1 MTPARKPAAESTN
14 PETPQESE
22 AVRKAEKK
30 AEELRSLGR
39 ELAEATQVRVFD
51 AHDRYKVGEILSHP
65 IFGRGKVETV
75 LRSSLL
81 VRFPNGGLKSLML
94 N

>member
-1 MTPARKPAAESTN
+1 MTPARKPAAESAN
-14 PETPQESE
+14 PVTPQESE

-39 ELAEATQVRVFD
+39 ELAESTQVRVFD

-65 IFGRGKVETV
+65 TFGRGKVETV

>member
-1 MTPARKPAAESTN
+1 MTPARKPAAESAN

-39 ELAEATQVRVFD
+39 ELAESTQVRVFD